1 MISLNE
7 LYRRYGIGKS
17 KANRLIEL
25 GKLKVVSQSKERPLY
40 TYLSKESVE
49 TFIKEKSN
57 FESTYILC
65 KNVFKALGISNLLF
79 YRYLENHEELN
90 KHFTQEK
97 DFFKIHELKENYY
110 GVSDQR
116 YFFKRN
122 DWDTLQQHYI
132 TLIEA
137 QNLVG
142 QNDNSGFSS
151 WIQRRPTLQ
160 IFYFS
165 EKPRGARFVKKSL
178 LLRTL
183 ETFKFKKSELKY
195 DKSKYISFKDTRL
208 ILKLSETYFDKLL
221 EEKTLIPIK
230 NIGRA
235 LFFDIK
241 LVQNL
246 LTSQQQEYHRLSEDY
261 MTLPQILLEYPNLN
275 SNNLPTTKKI
285 RKIDLPVLLSTIFK
299 KESDQFALGKYLYL
313 KDDVRKYYEFASTR
327 SAVNSEALHTDPFS
341 EYIRRLEIKKLKFS
355 DQCVTTQA
363 LWNEYA
369 AEFLRTRQGRA
380 YSVIGEI
387 WCLVRIAEALTQL
400 LDKEIFTFSSKELNL
415 LLLNNKQIG
424 RRAREEI
431 YQFLLF
437 VHKVLMLKQTK
448 SPFKHEALVNPR
460 KLYRKKREKKIY
472 NFSEYESF
480 FKYVTDLNIHKRL
493 ATTAALKL
501 TEESNT
507 KKYHGY
513 DSIWIYMLIH
523 LNNAWRHSD
532 CQNIP
537 RISLEG
543 TEIES
548 LQWLLDNELSDE
560 DVKKIIFRLKC
571 SSMIVSKTHMDRNF
585 FCASEVE
592 RPLATAVAIC
602 ELRTAICNE
611 HSQTIISGI
620 CNKNGKMLKHKSLIS
635 FFQNYCDKDSFS
647 FSNRA
652 MNRTVISLVQC
663 VQAFYGAT
671 NDTEYLRI
679 LRSHVDIESTDIY
692 IQIPQE
698 RMDIIALQLFDR
710 DMFGHVPDVISKLL
724 FGQPHSESLQTIRIR
739 EIKEKVGDIYKLEE
753 MASFLNN
760 IHDYNIQASRG
771 FIEENTEYKDIVEKI
786 IKEMSH
792 EELQSMYQKI
802 LTRQLPGKEEHYQ
815 CLVSESLCKFPGRN
829 CGECPLSIPHFYAI
843 SSLIERIFKK
853 IQSIKIS
860 MSEQLPE
867 AELTRMAN
875 WLQLD
880 LELLVYTQVKYGK
893 EEVAMFA
900 TGLNKQLQEIGYLYA
915 YQTIKSNEVNI

>member
-7 LYRRYGIGKS
+7 LYRRHGIEKS

-25 GKLKVVSQSKERPLY
+25 GKIEVVSRSTERPFY
-40 TYLSKESVE
+40 TYLSEKSVE
-49 TFIKEKSN
+49 AFIEEKAG

-65 KNVFKALGISNLLF
+65 KDVFKSLGLSDLSF
-79 YRYLENHEELN
+79 YKYLKNNKELN
-90 KHFTQEK
+90 KLFTQEN
-97 DFFKIHELKENYY
+97 DFFKIHELQENYY
-110 GVSDQR
+110 GISTQR
-116 YFFKRN
+116 FFFKQD
-122 DWDTLQQHYI
+122 DWNNLQQHYI
-132 TLIEA
+132 TIPQA
-137 QNLVG
+137 QYLVG
-142 QNDNSGFSS
+142 QKDNSGFSS
-151 WIQRRPTLQ
+151 WLERRPTLQ
-160 IFYFS
+160 IFCFS
-165 EKPRGARFVKKSL
+165 KKNRRAKFLKKSL

-183 ETFKFKKSELKY
+183 KTFKVKISGPQY
-195 DKSKYISFKDTRL
+195 DKNRYMSFKDTRL

-221 EEKTLIPIK
+221 QEKTLVPAK

-235 LFFDIK
+235 LFFDIE

-246 LTSQQQEYHRLSEDY
+246 ITLQKREYHRLSEDY
-261 MTLPQILLEYPNLN
+261 MTLPQILLEFPNLN

-299 KESDQFALGKYLYL
+299 KENDQFALGKYLYL
-313 KDDVRKYYEFASTR
+313 KDDVRKYHEFF
-327 SAVNSEALHTDPFS
+327 SAKSAIQSEAIHTDPFS
-341 EYIRRLEIKKLKFS
+341 EYTRRLEIKKITFTS
-355 DQCVTTQA
+355 QCIVTQV

-369 AEFLRTRQGRA
+369 AEFLRSRQGRA
-380 YSVIGEI
+380 YNVIGEI
-387 WCLVRIAEALTQL
+387 WCLVRVAEALTHL
-400 LDKEIFTFSSKELNL
+400 LDKEIFKFSAKELNL
-415 LLLNNKQIG
+415 ILLNNNRIG

-437 VHKVLMLKQTK
+437 VHKVLMLKQSK
-448 SPFKHEALVNPR
+448 SPFKPEALINPR
-460 KLYRKKREKKIY
+460 KLHRKKREKKIY
-472 NFSEYESF
+472 NFFEYESF
-480 FKYVTDLNIHKRL
+480 FKYVTNLNIHKRL
-493 ATTAALKL
+493 ATTAAVKL
-501 TEESNT
+501 IEKSNT
-507 KKYHGY
+507 KQYHGY
-513 DSIWIYMLIH
+513 DSIWLYMLIH

-543 TEIES
+543 TEIKS
-548 LQWLLDNELSDE
+548 LQWLLDNELSDG

-692 IQIPQE
+692 NQIPQE

-760 IHDYNIQASRG
+760 IHDFNIQASRG

-792 EELQSMYQKI
+792 DELQSMYQKI

-915 YQTIKSNEVNI
+915 YQTIKTNEVNI